1 MVQELPIFGFRSRV
15 TLVDMQ
21 PCALDVECDSEGNS
35 LVDVIGE
42 GQEVA
47 MGASPFAA
55 EERQTG
61 EEFQSEGPPECRT
74 ELNPL
79 GCL

>member
-1 MVQELPIFGFRSRV
+1 MQELPIFGFRTRV

-21 PCALDVECDSEGNS
+21 PCALDVECDPQGNK

-42 GQEVA
+42 GESGDEGVPLAQ
-47 MGASPFAA
+47 
-55 EERQTG
+55 ERQTG

-74 ELNPL
+74 ELNPA

>member
-1 MVQELPIFGFRSRV
+1 MPIFGFRTRV
-15 TLVDMQ
+15 ALVDMQ
-21 PCALDVECDSEGNS
+21 PCALDVECDQGGNK
-35 LVDVIGE
+35 LVDVIGDDDE
-42 GQEVA
+42 ATFGT
-47 MGASPFAA
+47 PFA

-74 ELNPL
+74 ELNPA

>member
-1 MVQELPIFGFRSRV
+1 MQELPIFGFRTRV

-21 PCALDVECDSEGNS
+21 PCALDVECGPQGNK

-42 GQEVA
+42 GESEDVLFPLAQ
-47 MGASPFAA
+47 
-55 EERQTG
+55 ERQTG
-61 EEFQSEGPPECRT
+61 EEFQSEGPPEGRT
-74 ELNPL
+74 ELNPA

>member
-1 MVQELPIFGFRSRV
+1 M

-21 PCALDVECDSEGNS
+21 PCALDVECGPQGNK

-42 GQEVA
+42 GESEDVLFPLAQ
-47 MGASPFAA
+47 
-55 EERQTG
+55 ERQTG

-74 ELNPL
+74 ELNPA

>member
-1 MVQELPIFGFRSRV
+1 M

-21 PCALDVECDSEGNS
+21 PCALDVECDQEGNK
-35 LVDVIGE
+35 LVDVIGDDME
-42 GQEVA
+42 GA
-47 MGASPFAA
+47 IFPTFAR
-55 EERQTG
+55 ERQTG

-74 ELNPL
+74 ELNPA